1 MTARERI
8 AMLLDKGTFNE
19 IDKFV
24 IHQCTDFG
32 MDKNHIIISE
42 ERRYDMLRE
51 LVYRQKIEVEDE
63 KEFFERFGSGN

>member
-32 MDKNHIIISE
+32 MDKNHIPGDGIVCG
-42 ERRYDMLRE
+42 YG
-51 LVYRQKIEVEDE
+51 K
-63 KEFFERFGSGN
+63 